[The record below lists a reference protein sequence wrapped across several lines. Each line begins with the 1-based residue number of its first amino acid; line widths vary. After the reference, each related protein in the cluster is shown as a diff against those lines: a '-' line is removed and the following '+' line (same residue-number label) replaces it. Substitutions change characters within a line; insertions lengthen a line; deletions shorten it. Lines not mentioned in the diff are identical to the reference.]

1 MAGQTGVDDGD
12 PAGLLD
18 QVAVDQVGTD
28 AVEVRCQLQRAISV
42 PRTFSPTVA
51 C

>member
-18 QVAVDQVGTD
+18 QVAVDEIGTD
-28 AVEVRCQLQRAISV
+28 AVEVRCQLQRAISSV
-42 PRTFSPTVA
+42 RA
-51 C
+51 WG